1 MIKLSKLSEHLSL
14 GKGSGSSSKTAST
27 SSLKR
32 VLANG
37 GYPATNSYNTH
48 PSAHKSEA
56 YECTPMDVNSSG
68 AMYAGEPRLAKLKCP
83 DPLLE
88 VKALLTPLPCEDD
101 DVVVDEA
108 TDALLFLFIVSPP
121 PCEDDNI
128 ATFEATL
135 LLRPKPHNFT
145 SPCSD
150 NKALLG
156 FMSQCNN
163 PAPCN
168 ARKPLHKSTANR
180 RIDDSGNLPSCFKTF
195 NSVPPTQYSK
205 TNHKWFLVSYHAT
218 NFNARSCLIALN
230 ACTSCK
236 TL

>member
-1 MIKLSKLSEHLSL
+1 
-14 GKGSGSSSKTAST
+14 
-27 SSLKR
+27 
-32 VLANG
+32 
-37 GYPATNSYNTH
+37 
-48 PSAHKSEA
+48 
-56 YECTPMDVNSSG
+56 MDVNSSG
-68 AMYAGEPRLAKLKCP
+68 AIYAGEPRLAKLKCP

-88 VKALLTPLPCEDD
+88 VKLLLTLLPMVPYED
-101 DVVVDEA
+101 DVVEEA
-108 TDALLFLFIVSPP
+108 MDILLLLFIVLLL
-121 PCEDDNI
+121 CEDESI

-156 FMSQCNN
+156 FTSQCNR

-168 ARKPLHKSTANR
+168 ALNPLHKSTANR
-180 RIDDSGNLPSCFKTF
+180 RIDDSGNRPSCFKTF
-195 NSVPPTQYSK
+195 NNVPPTQYSK

-218 NFNARSCLIALN
+218 NFKARSCLIALN

-236 TL
+236 TLCRCDFSTDFTA

>member
-1 MIKLSKLSEHLSL
+1 MIKFSKLSEHLSL

-88 VKALLTPLPCEDD
+88 VKVLLTPLPYEDD

-108 TDALLFLFIVSPP
+108 TDALLLLFIVSPP

-135 LLRPKPHNFT
+135 LLRPEPLQLHLAVFRQQ
-145 SPCSD
+145 SV
-150 NKALLG
+150 
-156 FMSQCNN
+156 
-163 PAPCN
+163 
-168 ARKPLHKSTANR
+168 ARFHVAMQQPGA
-180 RIDDSGNLPSCFKTF
+180 
-195 NSVPPTQYSK
+195 V
-205 TNHKWFLVSYHAT
+205 
-218 NFNARSCLIALN
+218 
-230 ACTSCK
+230 
-236 TL
+236 

>member
-1 MIKLSKLSEHLSL
+1 MHAGNLMHGTHGRGGGGGGAGGTVLAWAGGGEDVVRDVVQRQLRL
-14 GKGSGSSSKTAST
+14 GN
-27 SSLKR
+27 R
-32 VLANG
+32 VL
-37 GYPATNSYNTH
+37 
-48 PSAHKSEA
+48 
-56 YECTPMDVNSSG
+56 
-68 AMYAGEPRLAKLKCP
+68 RR
-83 DPLLE
+83 
-88 VKALLTPLPCEDD
+88 EDD

-108 TDALLFLFIVSPP
+108 TDALLLLFIVSPP

-156 FMSQCNN
+156 FTSQCNN